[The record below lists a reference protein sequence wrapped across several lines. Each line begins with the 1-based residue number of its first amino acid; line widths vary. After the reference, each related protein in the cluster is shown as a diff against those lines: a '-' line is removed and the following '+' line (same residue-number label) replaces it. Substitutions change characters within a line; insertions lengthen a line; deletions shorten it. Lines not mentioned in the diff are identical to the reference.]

1 MELNKRRLGRTGLM
15 VTELGL
21 GAMDTPQSAEGA
33 DTLQTALDL
42 GINFI
47 DTAREYQGSEY
58 LIGQVIRD
66 RGAKDFFVGTKTF
79 QQTSDGCQHDVDR
92 SLRMLGVD
100 SVDLYQ
106 LHDVSS
112 QAAWDQVMGEGG
124 ALEGLQI
131 AKIRGLVKFIGV
143 SSHSLDVLELAIDC
157 GEFDTVMLEYS
168 AFFPQTRRLIA
179 HGTGARRGRHR
190 HAAPGRLRADE
201 HNQVPYRRRLPG
213 ALTPDN
219 LLRYVLSH
227 PGVSVAIPGARYP
240 SRIRDNVAAVGQGR
254 PLSESEQRQC
264 EEEAGG
270 LY

>member
-1 MELNKRRLGRTGLM
+1 MGRSGLM

-21 GAMDTPQSAEGA
+21 GAMDTPQAAEGA
-33 DTLQTALDL
+33 DTLHAALDL
-42 GINFI
+42 GVNFI

-66 RGAKDFFVGTKTF
+66 RGVKDFFVGTKTF
-79 QQTSDGCQHDVDR
+79 QQTRDGCQHDVDR

-100 SVDLYQ
+100 AIDLYQ

-112 QAAWDQVMGEGG
+112 QEAWQRVMGEGG

-143 SSHSLDVLELAIDC
+143 SSHSLDVLELAIEC
-157 GEFDTVMLEYS
+157 GEFDTVMVEYS
-168 AFFPQTRRLIA
+168 AFFPQTRGLIA
-179 HGTGARRGRHR
+179 MAHERDVGVIAMRPLGGSGRMSAIR
-190 HAAPGRLRADE
+190 SRLASG
-201 HNQVPYRRRLPG
+201 YRG
-213 ALTPDN
+213 ALAPDN
-219 LLRYVLSH
+219 LLQYVLSH

-240 SRIRDNVAAVGQGR
+240 SRVRDNVAAAAQGR
-254 PLSESEQRQC
+254 CLSESEQRQC
-264 EEEAGG
+264 EEEAGL

>member
-1 MELNKRRLGRTGLM
+1 MELKKRRLGRTGLM

-47 DTAREYQGSEY
+47 DTAREYEGSEY

-79 QQTSDGCQHDVDR
+79 QQTRDGCQHDVDR

-100 SVDLYQ
+100 AIDLYQ

-143 SSHSLDVLELAIDC
+143 SSHNLDVLELAINC
-157 GEFDTVMLEYS
+157 GEFDTVMIEYS
-168 AFFPQTRRLIA
+168 AFFPQTRRI
-179 HGTGARRGRHR
+179 
-190 HAAPGRLRADE
+190 
-201 HNQVPYRRRLPG
+201 
-213 ALTPDN
+213 
-219 LLRYVLSH
+219 
-227 PGVSVAIPGARYP
+227 
-240 SRIRDNVAAVGQGR
+240 
-254 PLSESEQRQC
+254 
-264 EEEAGG
+264 
-270 LY
+270 

>member
-1 MELNKRRLGRTGLM
+1 MELKKRRLGRSGLM
-15 VTELGL
+15 VTEIGL

-33 DTLQTALDL
+33 DTLHTALDL
-42 GINFI
+42 GVNFI
-47 DTAREYQGSEY
+47 DTAREYEGSEY

-79 QQTSDGCQHDVDR
+79 QQTRDGCQHDVDR

-100 SVDLYQ
+100 AIDLYQ

-112 QAAWDQVMGEGG
+112 QEAWRRVMGEGG
-124 ALEGLQI
+124 ALEGLKI
-131 AKIRGLVKFIGV
+131 ARIRGLVKYIGL
-143 SSHSLDVLELAIDC
+143 SSHSLEVLEQAIDC
-157 GEFDTVMLEYS
+157 GEFDTVMIEYS
-168 AFFPQTRRLIA
+168 AFFPQTLHLITLA
-179 HGTGARRGRHR
+179 QERDVGVIVMRPLGGSGRMSTIR
-190 HAAPGRLRADE
+190 SRMASGYL
-201 HNQVPYRRRLPG
+201 G

-240 SRIRDNVAAVGQGR
+240 SRVRDNVAAAGRGR

-264 EEEAGG
+264 EEEAGI